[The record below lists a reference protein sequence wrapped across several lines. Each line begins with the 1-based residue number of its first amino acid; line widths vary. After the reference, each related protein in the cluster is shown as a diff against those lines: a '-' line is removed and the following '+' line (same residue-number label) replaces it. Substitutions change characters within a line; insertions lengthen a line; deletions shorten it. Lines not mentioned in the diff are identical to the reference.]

1 MPGERPVV
9 GMTADEA
16 AARLAT
22 GKAWEHFCDTLKTAG
37 SIVLARTPDNE
48 IDRAEGFRYLTRL
61 LRMGLK
67 LCLEHAD
74 PAAPRLVRYM
84 DATQKFGVDNPDQLY
99 QWARISGR
107 YDYRLHGPRGT
118 ASYVGIGVYAGSAA
132 RGGRRTVAHVN
143 VDDLPAR
150 DRSTIDVVLSARE
163 HSGNWIKLDPDTT
176 TLLIRQTMN
185 DVEHE
190 VTAGLVLERLGAA
203 GPPPPLSASR
213 VVRGLERAAAQVV
226 ESATM
231 FADLADRWAA
241 SPNVLH
247 PMDTRLARETFGDP
261 DLYYAGGYW
270 RLGADEALVIAFT
283 PPACRYWGFLLCN
296 HWAESLE
303 YRYRPVCTNKHR
315 ATYRED
321 GSVEIVVAGRDPGRA
336 RSTWID
342 TEGHREGIMTLR
354 WLLAVEPLVP
364 TPRVVKLADLERA

>member
-1 MPGERPVV
+1 
-9 GMTADEA
+9 
-16 AARLAT
+16 
-22 GKAWEHFCDTLKTAG
+22 
-37 SIVLARTPDNE
+37 
-48 IDRAEGFRYLTRL
+48 
-61 LRMGLK
+61 
-67 LCLEHAD
+67 
-74 PAAPRLVRYM
+74 M

-143 VDDLPAR
+143 VDDLAAG
-150 DRSTIDVVLSARE
+150 DRRMVDVVLSARE
-163 HSGNWIKLDPDTT
+163 HPGNWIKLDPDTT

-190 VTAGLVLERLGAA
+190 VTADLVLERLGAA
-203 GPPPPLSASR
+203 GPPPPLGASR
-213 VVRGLERAAAQVV
+213 VVKGLERAAGQVV

-231 FADLADRWAA
+231 FADLADRWAK

-247 PMDTRLARETFGDP
+247 PMDTKLARETFGDP

-270 RLGADEALVIAFT
+270 KLAADEALVIAFT

-296 HWAESLE
+296 YWAESLE

-315 ATYRED
+315 ATYRPD
-321 GSVEIVVAGRDPGRA
+321 GSVEIVVAGRRPGRPG
-336 RSTWID
+336 STWID

-354 WLLAVEPLVP
+354 WLLAAEPFVP
-364 TPRVVKLADLERA
+364 TPRVAKLADLERA